1 MGNIVLVKTG
11 WSTVASSNCEH
22 SLHTM
27 GIITIVV
34 TGIYTNSYVE
44 GTIRIGGDLDF
55 RGLMGEDACVA
66 MSPSSLTKS
75 IEY

>member
-1 MGNIVLVKTG
+1 
-11 WSTVASSNCEH
+11 
-22 SLHTM
+22 M

-55 RGLMGEDACVA
+55 RGLMGEDTRVA
-66 MSPSSLTKS
+66 MSPSRLTKS